1 MPLPLTSIEW
11 PPAELATILD
21 NLNTYDTWVTGDAN
35 ELTRVYGGHRT
46 QHSGGIVGAVS
57 RFFWGRPTVS
67 NTDTKLHAPLAQ
79 DICRVNADLL
89 FADPVTATVV
99 PLTEGAKPDTTTE
112 DRLDLILQSLHQVL
126 VSAAEMSAAFGGT
139 YLRATWDIKA
149 SPAPFVTKVDADMA
163 WPVFRWGRLESVLFW
178 KRLAT
183 VNGTVWRHLESH
195 ELDSLGIGVIRH
207 GLYMGTEDFV
217 GKAQPF
223 EDRPE
228 TAWLA
233 EQELIDGN
241 TVSTLTPGL
250 DIEYVRNLE
259 QSKLWR
265 KHPIG
270 ANLGGSDLEGL
281 LGDLDAYDQAYTS
294 LMQDLKDGKSRLIVA
309 DSALQSNGPGKGV
322 SFDESRHIFTGI
334 NLPPGKAD
342 GAGAPITQ
350 VQFKIRVDEHLS
362 IMDDLMHRIIRSAG
376 YSPRSFGI
384 YSEGDKTATEV
395 TSEDELSTRTR
406 KRKIR
411 AFEPALE
418 RILAKCLAID
428 SVILRGGGKAD
439 AVVTVQ
445 FAEANKETPL
455 ALSTLVQNLRNAK
468 AASTKTVVQIMHPD
482 YDDTA
487 IDAEVA
493 LILAE
498 DGLPP
503 LADPDD
509 RPSNAI
515 LEES

>member
-11 PPAELATILD
+11 PPTELATILD

-67 NTDTKLHAPLAQ
+67 DTDTKLHAPLAQ

-99 PLTEGAKPDTTTE
+99 PLTEDAEPDTTTE

-195 ELDSLGIGVIRH
+195 ELDTLGIGVIRH

-217 GKAQPF
+217 GTPQPF
-223 EDRPE
+223 ADRPE

-294 LMQDLKDGKSRLIVA
+294 LMQDLKDGKSRIIV
-309 DSALQSNGPGKGV
+309 DENALHSNGPGRGV
-322 SFDESRHIFTGI
+322 SFDEDRRIFTG
-334 NLPPGKAD
+334 LTMPPSSSAN
-342 GAGAPITQ
+342 ASSPIESI
-350 VQFKIRVDEHLS
+350 QFEVRVEKHLLL
-362 IMDDLMHRIIRSAG
+362 MDHLLHRIIRSAG

-439 AVVTVQ
+439 AVVNVQ

-455 ALSTLVQNLRNAK
+455 ALSTLVTNLRNAK

-482 YDDTA
+482 FDEKT
-487 IDAEVA
+487 IDEEVRA
-493 LILAE
+493 ILAE
-498 DGLPP
+498 EGLPP

-509 RPSNAI
+509 RPPGTE
-515 LEES
+515 LED